1 MAKKDK
7 RKNIRKSKKEKVR
20 VSPFGIYWE
29 RRNYSLLILGFA
41 VIIIGFYIMSIGTW
55 DSFTSLV
62 ISPILLVIGYVLI
75 FPASIFYRKKNKTE
89 NSKDDN
95 IGTGES

>member
-1 MAKKDK
+1 MAKKVK

-20 VSPFGIYWE
+20 VSPFSIYWE
-29 RRNYSLLILGFA
+29 KGNYLLLIIGFA
-41 VIIIGFYIMSIGTW
+41 AIIIGFYIMSIGQW

-75 FPASIFYRKKNKTE
+75 FPASIFYRRRNNTE
-89 NSKDDN
+89 NSQDDN
-95 IGTGES
+95 IGTSES